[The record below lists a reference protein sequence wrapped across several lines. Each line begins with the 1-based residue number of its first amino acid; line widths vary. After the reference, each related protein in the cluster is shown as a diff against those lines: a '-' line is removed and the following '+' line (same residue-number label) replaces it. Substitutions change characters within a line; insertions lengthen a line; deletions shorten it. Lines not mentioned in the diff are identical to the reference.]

1 MKLKEIFTI
10 RREEKFPVLLFF
22 LWQLTLQIMVIA
34 KYYNVFSQIRKEY
47 NKIILDTFGI
57 SGFDPLTCVV
67 VSDWRLSYDIVR
79 HPLLAPFYYP
89 LYLVNKGLMLLTGVN
104 CMHPL
109 IAIVLLFCSV
119 FGFIFL
125 IRIGR
130 EVIKLSQGEA
140 VILATMFYAFAYVLL
155 ASISPDHFIISA
167 FLLLLTLYISGLKIE
182 TKTLFSKRTTIL
194 LFIITAGT
202 TLNNGLKIFMANF
215 MCNRKRFFRPANLI
229 LAILLPGALM
239 LYFGK
244 WEDNTFREPQRKER
258 RQKERK
264 FRAKERAQMLAIFR
278 DTTQIR
284 DTAEQSKVFQK
295 IWIDHRK
302 AQIAKKN
309 KKPVFA
315 HAGKPITKKFFL
327 SWSDISTPRIPSIV
341 ENLFGEGLQLH
352 QKNTL
357 QDVLR
362 NRPIIVQYSA
372 TYNYI
377 VEGVL
382 FLLFVA
388 GIWAGRRKRFLW
400 LVLSFFALDMVL
412 HLGLGFGLNEV
423 YIMTAH
429 WAYAIPIAIGYLL
442 CTLRGK
448 TRKRVTIL
456 VAGLTAY
463 LLVYNT
469 TLFVSHFL

>member
-109 IAIVLLFCSV
+109 IAILLLFCSV

-182 TKTLFSKRTTIL
+182 TKTQFSKRTTIL

-229 LAILLPGALM
+229 LAILLP
-239 LYFGK
+239 
-244 WEDNTFREPQRKER
+244 
-258 RQKERK
+258 
-264 FRAKERAQMLAIFR
+264 
-278 DTTQIR
+278 
-284 DTAEQSKVFQK
+284 
-295 IWIDHRK
+295 
-302 AQIAKKN
+302 
-309 KKPVFA
+309 
-315 HAGKPITKKFFL
+315 
-327 SWSDISTPRIPSIV
+327 
-341 ENLFGEGLQLH
+341 
-352 QKNTL
+352 
-357 QDVLR
+357 
-362 NRPIIVQYSA
+362 
-372 TYNYI
+372 
-377 VEGVL
+377 
-382 FLLFVA
+382 
-388 GIWAGRRKRFLW
+388 
-400 LVLSFFALDMVL
+400 
-412 HLGLGFGLNEV
+412 
-423 YIMTAH
+423 
-429 WAYAIPIAIGYLL
+429 
-442 CTLRGK
+442 
-448 TRKRVTIL
+448 
-456 VAGLTAY
+456 
-463 LLVYNT
+463 
-469 TLFVSHFL
+469 